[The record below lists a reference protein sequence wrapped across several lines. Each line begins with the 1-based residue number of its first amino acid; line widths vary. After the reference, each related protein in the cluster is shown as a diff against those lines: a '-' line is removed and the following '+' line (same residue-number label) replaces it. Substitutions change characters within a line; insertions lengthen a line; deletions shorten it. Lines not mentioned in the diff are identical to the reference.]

1 MLEKIMGTRWEKHI
15 VRNIKPSN
23 KMHILSINYYFND
36 MGILN
41 QLYIMETSSI
51 DETIIWD
58 KGKSIANHECK
69 VNHQ

>member
-1 MLEKIMGTRWEKHI
+1 MGTRWEKHI

-23 KMHILSINYYFND
+23 KMQILSINYYFND

-58 KGKSIANHECK
+58 KGKSMANHECK